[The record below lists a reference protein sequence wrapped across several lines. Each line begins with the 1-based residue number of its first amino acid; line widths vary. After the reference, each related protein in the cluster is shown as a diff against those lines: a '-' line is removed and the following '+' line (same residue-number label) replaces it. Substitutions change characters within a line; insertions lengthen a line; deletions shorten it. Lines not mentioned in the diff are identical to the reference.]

1 MRLVK
6 KSIRVSRQ
14 KMSLVRVK
22 WIVALEK
29 LRRQSGRMTV
39 VIRRKKKKK
48 GLEEMGQQMGR
59 RLTRLRKV
67 KQERMEKL
75 APQLTHLK
83 REKTRQIPQKMEKK

>member
-14 KMSLVRVK
+14 KMSLVMVK
-22 WIVALEK
+22 RIVALEK